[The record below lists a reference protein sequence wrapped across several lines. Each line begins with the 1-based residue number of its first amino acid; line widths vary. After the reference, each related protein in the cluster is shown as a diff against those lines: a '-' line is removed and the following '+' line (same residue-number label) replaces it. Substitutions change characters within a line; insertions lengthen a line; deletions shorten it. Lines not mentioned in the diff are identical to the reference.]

1 MFKLKESNTPKQ
13 EQDVNN
19 FQKYDDYYYQYE
31 NKIKLSNTNNSEKY
45 TNIIKQQYQ
54 SDKKCIVITK

>member
-1 MFKLKESNTPKQ
+1 MFKLKESNTPK
-13 EQDVNN
+13 QDVNN

-31 NKIKLSNTNNSEKY
+31 NKIKLSNTNDSEKY

>member
-1 MFKLKESNTPKQ
+1 MFKLKDSEQSKQ
-13 EQDVNN
+13 NVNN
-19 FQKYDDYYYQYE
+19 FDKYDDYYYQYE
-31 NKIKLSNTNNSEKY
+31 NKVKLSNTSNSEKY